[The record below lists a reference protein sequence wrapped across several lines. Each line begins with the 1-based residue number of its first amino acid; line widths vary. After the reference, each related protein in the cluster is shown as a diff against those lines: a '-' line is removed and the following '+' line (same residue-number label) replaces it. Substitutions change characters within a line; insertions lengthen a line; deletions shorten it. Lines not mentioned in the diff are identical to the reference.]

1 MSFLTEHFS
10 EHAFAWATTAVLGLA
25 ALGAMAYMDLRHV
38 QREEFLESQNQIQI
52 QRIEEQIEAIDS
64 DISRL
69 EFYNRY
75 GSEANKQAREHV
87 ISEESKRKQ
96 RKVMEWEKATGK
108 DFPDG

>member
-1 MSFLTEHFS
+1 MNFVTNHFS
-10 EHAFAWATTAVLGLA
+10 EHAFAWATTGILGLA

-38 QREEFLESQNQIQI
+38 QREEFLDTQQQIQI

-69 EFYNRY
+69 EFYNTY
-75 GSEANKQAREHV
+75 GSEANKQARQHV
-87 ISEESKRKQ
+87 IREESKRKA

-108 DFPDG
+108 NFPD